1 MCCARGALRPRVSV
15 SCDEIAHL
23 ASEKVWQGVMIALV
37 ASLALGA
44 LIPPV
49 KPVDTL
55 TSGLASI
62 ARLPFGTDVADEFKE
77 TEHDVPPAEDLIL
90 YDVEGNALCRRVR
103 ETITYLDLCC
113 TIKPCADGS
122 RHRGEAAALS
132 GKSFPFLV
140 DNAAGVSIEGSQ
152 SICDHLM
159 EEYGSYIEPLE
170 PPPILLLALPDL
182 FRWERGQTVPPAMRG
197 KSPPAK
203 PLKLYSYEGNQF
215 CRLVRE
221 VLCELDL
228 PYELRSTGKGS
239 SRREELKELSGKTTA
254 PYLID
259 PNSGTAMGESADIVK
274 YLLSTYS
281 SYPTS

>member
-1 MCCARGALRPRVSV
+1 
-15 SCDEIAHL
+15 
-23 ASEKVWQGVMIALV
+23 MIALV
-37 ASLALGA
+37 ASLTLGA

-197 KSPPAK
+197 KSPPAT
-203 PLKLYSYEGNQF
+203 PLKLYSYDGNQF

-228 PYELRSTGKGS
+228 PYRLYSAGKDSPRRDVLAKLAGS
-239 SRREELKELSGKTTA
+239 SQC

-259 PNSGTAMGESADIVK
+259 PNTGEALAESADIVA
-274 YLLSTYS
+274 YLCRTYGDFDEEEE
-281 SYPTS
+281 